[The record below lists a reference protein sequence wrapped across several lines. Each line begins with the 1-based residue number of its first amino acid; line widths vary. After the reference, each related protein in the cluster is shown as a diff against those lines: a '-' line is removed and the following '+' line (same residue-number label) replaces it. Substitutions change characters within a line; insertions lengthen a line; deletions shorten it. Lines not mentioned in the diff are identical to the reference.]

1 MGSQAS
7 SAGLTKMPDNPEI
20 WKAAAMAD
28 QFDKMQKLPDPLPGA
43 PNFHRI
49 PGYKVYTTG
58 QPTLEG
64 IKNVLEKVTGTIYPK
79 DGPII
84 WLNLRQEPDVYV
96 NGQPICA
103 RPPNKI
109 GEYAELGAVTRDII
123 KADEAEFFKV
133 VEGRVKENGGK
144 LKYVTIT
151 KEEKE
156 VEVKELK
163 TLSEAMEAAKADFPG
178 LVHWRVPVCNSA
190 SPLETDFDI
199 ICNTLVGT
207 SINTPVIVTDQV
219 GLSRATTGSVIA
231 CLFKEFQINASFE
244 GLVETVPGVNL
255 DLLRM
260 DKYTMD
266 PAKDP
271 LFRGEFPVVL
281 ALLEKLKGGKE
292 AKNEC
297 DKVIDK
303 NGTPKTGG
311 NGIKQLRENIA
322 ESKLSYE
329 IMDDSAQAF
338 LKVKIMDNI
347 QKYFYLITFTSY
359 MREASQVCRDL
370 VEEEKKK
377 DVVLTGG
384 KCSIPANKLK
394 LHKTFVQWMDDH
406 AELRPMIE
414 TGKGDLQWE
423 RDIPPEALKNLENLA
438 KEDFKK
444 NMGKIIHDIY
454 QTAHVM
460 FSDMPQ
466 GDHKKRAKYRF
477 ASKTLMRILPSP
489 QKELIH
495 DLIEKKEI
503 SMDLYDILG
512 KCTWREGGEPEPEEK
527 KEGEG
532 EEKKEGEEGEKKE
545 GEVEE
550 EKE

>member
-1 MGSQAS
+1 MGVTC
-7 SAGLTKMPDNPEI
+7 GLTRMPDNPEI

-28 QFDKMQKLPDPLPGA
+28 QFDKMQKLPDPLPGC

-58 QPTLEG
+58 QPTLDG
-64 IKNVLEKVTGTIYPK
+64 IKNVLEKVTGTIYPQ

-109 GEYAELGAVTRDII
+109 GEYAELGAVTRDLI

-144 LKYVTIT
+144 LKYVTIS

-156 VEVKELK
+156 VEVKELT
-163 TLSEAMEAAKADFPG
+163 TLSEAMLKAKEDFPG

-255 DLLRM
+255 DLLKM

-271 LFRGEFPVVL
+271 LFRGEFPVVMDL
-281 ALLEKLKGGKE
+281 VGKLKGGKE

-329 IMDDSAQAF
+329 IMDDAAQAF

-347 QKYFYLITFTSY
+347 HKYYYLIVFTAY
-359 MREASQVCRDL
+359 MREAAQEARNAVAEDQ
-370 VEEEKKK
+370 KAA
-377 DVVLTGG
+377 LTLTSG
-384 KCSIPANKLK
+384 KCAIPANLLK
-394 LHKTFVQWMDDH
+394 LSKTFTAFMEEH
-406 AELRPMIE
+406 NELRGLIV
-414 TGKGDLQWE
+414 TGKGNLQWE
-423 RDIPPEALKNLENLA
+423 RDIPAAALANLESLANSNFKENL
-438 KEDFKK
+438 
-444 NMGKIIHDIY
+444 GKIIHDIY
-454 QTAHVM
+454 QTAHTM

-466 GDHKKRAKYRF
+466 GDHKKRAKYMF

-489 QKELIH
+489 VKEEIEG
-495 DLIEKKEI
+495 LIEKQSI
-503 SMDLYDILG
+503 TLDLYDILG
-512 KCTWREGGEPEPEEK
+512 KCTWNPT
-527 KEGEG
+527 
-532 EEKKEGEEGEKKE
+532 
-545 GEVEE
+545 
-550 EKE
+550 

>member
-1 MGSQAS
+1 MGSQAL

-28 QFDKMQKLPDPLPGA
+28 QFDKIQKLPDPLPGA

-64 IKNVLEKVTGTIYPK
+64 IKNILEKVTGTIYPK

-109 GEYAELGAVTRDII
+109 GEYAELGAVTRDLI

-133 VEGRVKENGGK
+133 VESRVKENGGK
-144 LKYVTIT
+144 LKYVTIA

-255 DLLRM
+255 DLLKM
-260 DKYTMD
+260 DRYTMD
-266 PAKDP
+266 ASKDP
-271 LFRGEFPVVL
+271 LFRGEFEDVKELV
-281 ALLEKLKGGKE
+281 ATLKDGVS

-311 NGIKQLRENIA
+311 TGIKQLRENIA

-329 IMDDSAQAF
+329 IMDDAAQAF
-338 LKVKIMDNI
+338 LKMKIMDNI
-347 QKYFYLITFTSY
+347 HKYYYLIVFTAY
-359 MREASQVCRDL
+359 MREAADAARNNVSED
-370 VEEEKKK
+370 KKAELT
-377 DVVLTGG
+377 LTGG
-384 KCSIPANKLK
+384 KCAIPANQLK
-394 LHKTFVQWMDDH
+394 LARKFAAFMEENKNLID
-406 AELRPMIE
+406 LCE
-414 TGKGDLQWE
+414 TGKGNLQWE
-423 RDIPPEALKNLENLA
+423 RDIPPAALSNLENLA
-438 KEDFKK
+438 KGDFKA
-444 NMGKIIHDIY
+444 NLGTIIHDIY

-477 ASKTLMRILPSP
+477 ASKTLMRILPAD
-489 QKELIH
+489 KKTEVEG
-495 DLIEKKEI
+495 LIEKKTI
-503 SMDLYDILG
+503 TLDLYEILG
-512 KCTWREGGEPEPEEK
+512 QCTWGQPQ
-527 KEGEG
+527 
-532 EEKKEGEEGEKKE
+532 
-545 GEVEE
+545 
-550 EKE
+550 